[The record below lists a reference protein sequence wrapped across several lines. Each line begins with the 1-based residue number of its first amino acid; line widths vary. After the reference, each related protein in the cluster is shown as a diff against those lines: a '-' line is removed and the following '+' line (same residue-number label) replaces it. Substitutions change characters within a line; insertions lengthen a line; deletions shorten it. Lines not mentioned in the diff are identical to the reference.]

1 MGNTRRQMGLRRNR
15 RLGHSVKVAIATGD
29 WNDKAKN
36 EDGTPILG
44 GAGWIRLGQYQKDS
58 TLGAVTGELIW
69 NRDERIFG
77 VRSWDLVEHFDCD
90 IIVMQRWMHE
100 SIPDRIKEVRK
111 KGQVILNDI
120 DDWYWG
126 LSQQN
131 SAFYDSH
138 SKVNPNENINH
149 YKKTLI
155 RSDGVITSTPY
166 LADRLSSFIPRD
178 RIHILENHVELDK
191 FAPYEHAESE
201 HPVIGWIGSTA
212 HRSGDLDVLKF
223 AYSQNDDKFRYHHS
237 GHVGWFPH
245 FYDEVGMGKDDVTI
259 LLPVPPEKL
268 GEQYVFDI
276 GVVPLKNIPF
286 NDAKSWIKG
295 LEYAA
300 AGIPFVASPSE
311 EYVRFKKEYG
321 VGRLA
326 KNGGAW
332 TKHFNELADPRVRAE
347 EAEAALQAIQ
357 PLDVA
362 YGAKKWDEIVSSFA

>member
-1 MGNTRRQMGLRRNR
+1 MGFWGDYRR
-15 RLGHSVKVAIATGD
+15 GHSVKVAVATGD

-36 EDGTPILG
+36 ADGTPILG
-44 GAGWIRLGQYQKDS
+44 GAGWIRFGQYQRYSK
-58 TLGAVTGELIW
+58 LGAIVGELIW
-69 NRDERIFG
+69 HRDDRIFG
-77 VRSWDLVEHFDCD
+77 VRSWDGIEHFDCD
-90 IIVMQRWMHE
+90 IILMQRWMHY
-100 SIPDRIKEVRK
+100 SIPDRIKEVQK

-131 SAFYDSH
+131 KAFDDSH
-138 SKVNPNENINH
+138 PKTSPDENINH
-149 YKKTLI
+149 YKKTI
-155 RSDGVITSTPY
+155 ARSDGVITSTPY
-166 LADRLSSFIPRD
+166 LADRLSSFVPKHK
-178 RIHILENHVELDK
+178 IHILENHVELDK
-191 FAPYEHAESE
+191 FKPYEHTESE
-201 HPVIGWIGSTA
+201 HPVIGWMGSTA
-212 HRSGDLDVLKF
+212 HRSGDLDILKF

-245 FYDEVGMGKDDVTI
+245 FYDVVGMGPDDVTI

-300 AGIPFVASPSE
+300 AGIPFVSSPSS
-311 EYVRFKKEYG
+311 EYVRLKKEYG

-326 KNGGAW
+326 KNSGAW
-332 TKHFNELADPRVRAE
+332 TKHFNELADPQVRQE
-347 EAEAALQAIQ
+347 EAAAALEAIQ
-357 PLDVA
+357 PLDA
-362 YGAKKWDEIVSSFA
+362 AKGAKKWDELISSFA